1 MHVLCILWVVAILCV
16 LFIVQVKE
24 DIQILSFLF
33 GWETI
38 VFLSFFR
45 GTVKRSNLLY
55 LVAVLAA
62 FMP

>member
-16 LFIVQVKE
+16 LFLVQFKE

-45 GTVKRSNLLY
+45 GDSKEK
-55 LVAVLAA
+55 
-62 FMP
+62 